1 MRRTARP
8 AAQRLRREDETAS
21 SRPFHRAD
29 RRANRQK
36 TECPALHLCAS
47 DFMRLFRD
55 LGPSLALWRGAE
67 IAALRQ
73 HEYAHPILDLG
84 CGDGFVTS
92 MVVGKVE
99 VGCDPFRKALKR
111 AYATGVYGRL
121 HCAPVEELPGIERP
135 VATVISNSVLE
146 HVDNLDPML
155 SSVSSLLRTGGC
167 FVFTAPSDSFS
178 RWLTFPSQR
187 YRGWRNARLGHLNL
201 LSPAQWSE
209 RLKPVGL
216 DVESVLPYLRR
227 SLVAVWDIVDLLEQ
241 IWLARRRLVGLLW
254 KRLPLEAVRRLA
266 RAASRLD
273 LSSRSIGGGQMIVA
287 RKRLLSW
294 VSQRW
299 PGWASDRPIRRTVR
313 RVARCPRTNA
323 IAPDTLEY

>member
-1 MRRTARP
+1 VK
-8 AAQRLRREDETAS
+8 REDETAHR
-21 SRPFHRAD
+21 RPSCAGGPEGKQ
-29 RRANRQK
+29 AK
-36 TECPALHLCAS
+36 EPVSALHLGES
-47 DFMRLFRD
+47 DFTRLFRN

-73 HEYAHPILDLG
+73 HEYVHPILDLG
-84 CGDGFVTS
+84 CGDGFITS
-92 MVVGKVE
+92 MVVGNVE
-99 VGCDPFRKALKR
+99 VGCDPFRKALKQ

-121 HCAPVEELPGIERP
+121 HSAPVEELPGIERP
-135 VATVISNSVLE
+135 VATIISNSVLE

-155 SSVSSLLRTGGC
+155 SSVSSLLKAGGR
-167 FVFTAPSDSFS
+167 FVFTTPSDSFS

-227 SLVAVWDIVDLLEQ
+227 SLVVVWDIVDLLEQ

-273 LSSRSIGGGQMIVA
+273 LSSRTIGGGQMIVA
-287 RKRLLSW
+287 RKRLLSQ
-294 VSQRW
+294 VS
-299 PGWASDRPIRRTVR
+299 
-313 RVARCPRTNA
+313 
-323 IAPDTLEY
+323 